1 MWAGTMTRRS
11 EGPSEHQIQKAVF
24 QWLRAVHPK
33 IVAYAIPNAAR
44 RSAAQAAYLK
54 AEGLRAGMPDIVIA
68 RPCGGFHGL
77 YIELKTKTGRISDV
91 QKQMLFA
98 LAAEDYA
105 CAVARSV
112 DEAINLITTYLE
124 GRWNDLLQ
132 SVTKH

>member
-1 MWAGTMTRRS
+1 MTRRS

-24 QWLRAVHPK
+24 QWLRTVHPK
-33 IVAYAIPNAAR
+33 VVAYAIPNAAR

-68 RPCGGFHGL
+68 KACGGFHGL
-77 YIELKTKTGRISDV
+77 YIELKTKTGRLSDV
-91 QKQMLFA
+91 QKETLFD
-98 LAAEDYA
+98 LAREKYA
-105 CAVARSV
+105 CAVSRSV
-112 DEAINLITTYLE
+112 DETIELITTYLE

>member
-1 MWAGTMTRRS
+1 MTRRS

-24 QWLRAVHPK
+24 QWLRTVHPK
-33 IVAYAIPNAAR
+33 VVAYAIPNAAR

-68 RPCGGFHGL
+68 KACGGFHGL
-77 YIELKTKTGRISDV
+77 YIELKTKTGRLSDV
-91 QKQMLFA
+91 QKETLFD
-98 LAAEDYA
+98 LAREEYA
-105 CAVARSV
+105 CAVSRSV
-112 DEAINLITTYLE
+112 DETIELITTYLE